1 MKRRCLSV
9 AAALCILLG
18 ALTLSSC
25 SGKTES
31 PATEPST
38 SMSGPP
44 ATAPTIDISNCTFD
58 LSGECGNSATWKMD
72 TNAGVLVIS
81 GTGSLYRYNSSDAS
95 PWYANSALKH
105 VVIENG
111 ITEITA
117 NSFAVCDKLE
127 SVSIPA
133 SVGTISPE
141 AFLNCDSLKSIEISA
156 HNTIYKNIDGIVYNA
171 DATELVIYPNGL
183 DAAEFT
189 VPSNVKTIG
198 RYAFAGSKHLQKV
211 TVPDGVEMIAFRA
224 FYNCDTLTDAIL
236 PKNSVALEAGIF
248 DHCNVLANVTLPKD
262 LTSISQMMFL
272 SCPSLVNVT
281 IPESVTKI
289 EFKAFMN
296 CTSLKS
302 VTLPDKVDTIE
313 SMAFSNCTSLE
324 SINLPEGLK
333 VIGGASDSLNG
344 GVMTFERC
352 TALKNITVPA
362 SVEVM
367 GSNTFIGWNEDQTIN
382 IYSGSIGSGWHQTWN
397 ANCNATITNIAQ

>member
-1 MKRRCLSV
+1 MKRRCLSA

-18 ALTLSSC
+18 IFALSSC
-25 SGKTES
+25 SDKTDP
-31 PATEPST
+31 PATETST
-38 SMSGPP
+38 AISGTP
-44 ATAPTIDISNCTFD
+44 ATAPTIDISSCTFD
-58 LSGECGNSATWKMD
+58 LSGDCGESATWKMD

-81 GTGSLYRYNSSDAS
+81 GSGTLYRYNSTDAS

-105 VVIENG
+105 VIIENG

-117 NSFAVCDKLE
+117 NTFAVCDKLE

-133 SVGTISPE
+133 SVGVISSE
-141 AFLNCDSLKSIEISA
+141 AFLDCDSLKSIEISA
-156 HNTIYKNIDGIVYNA
+156 HNEIYQNIDGIIYNA

-198 RYAFAGSKHLQKV
+198 RYAFACSKYLQKV
-211 TVPDGVEMIAFRA
+211 TIPDTVDTIAFRA
-224 FYNCDTLTDAIL
+224 FYNCDALTDAVL
-236 PKNSVALEAGIF
+236 PESSVTLEAGIF
-248 DHCNVLANVTLPKD
+248 DHCNLLANVTLPD
-262 LTSISQMMFL
+262 DMETIPQTMFL
-272 SCPSLVNVT
+272 SCPSLVNIS

-296 CTSLKS
+296 CTALKS
-302 VTLPDKVDTIE
+302 VTLPDNVNTIE

-333 VIGGASDSLNG
+333 VIGGTSDSLNG
-344 GVMTFERC
+344 GVMAFERC
-352 TALKNITVPA
+352 TSLKTITVPS

-367 GSNTFIGWNEDQTIN
+367 GSNTFIGWNEDQTVN
-382 IYSGSIGSGWHQTWN
+382 IYSDSIGSGWHQTWN
-397 ANCNATITNIAQ
+397 GNCNAVITDIA

>member
-1 MKRRCLSV
+1 MKRRFLS
-9 AAALCILLG
+9 AAAAVCILLG

-25 SGKTES
+25 SGKKAPE
-31 PATEPST
+31 TEPT
-38 SMSGPP
+38 TATVGTP
-44 ATAPTIDISNCTFD
+44 ATAPTIDISKCTFD
-58 LSGECGNSATWKMD
+58 LSGECGDSATWKMD

-95 PWYANSALKH
+95 PWYANSALRH
-105 VVIENG
+105 VVVENG

-141 AFLNCDSLKSIEISA
+141 AFLNCDSLKTIEISS
-156 HNTIYKNIDGIVYNA
+156 HNTIYRNIDGVVYNA

-183 DAAEFT
+183 DATEFT
-189 VPSNVKTIG
+189 VPTSVKTVG
-198 RYAFAGSKHLQKV
+198 RYAFAGSKHLQEV
-211 TVPDGVEMIAFRA
+211 TVPQGVEMIAFRA
-224 FYNCDTLTDAIL
+224 FYNCDALTDALL
-236 PKNSVALEAGIF
+236 PESSVTLEAGIF

-262 LTSISQMMFL
+262 ITSIPQMTFL
-272 SCPSLVNVT
+272 SCPSLVNVS

-296 CTSLKS
+296 CTALKS
-302 VTLPDKVDTIE
+302 VVLPAKVDTIE
-313 SMAFSNCTSLE
+313 SMAFSGCTSLE

-344 GVMTFERC
+344 GVMAFDHC
-352 TALKNITVPA
+352 TAIKNITVPA

-367 GSNTFIGWNEDQTIN
+367 GSNTFFGWKEDQTIV
-382 IYSGSIGSGWHQTWN
+382 ITPDSIGNGWHQTWN
-397 ANCNATITNIAQ
+397 GNCNAAITNAAQ